1 MGTDGG
7 RGPGYDPVPVKY
19 LPWLAVAILAGLI
32 ARWLFPVTDTVTEYI
47 RLPSQ
52 TIYDTVEVSRIDSV
66 EVVRFRDRPVFQT
79 DTMVLRDTVLIT
91 FSDTIQTLPP
101 RWRLTALQAGQGLDS
116 KTLVLGDLL
125 TYDGALTHAQTFE
138 SYPVTLGPVT
148 DIRTD
153 SLGIHIRFG
162 SWPEPP
168 KTCGVGCVAQWTLGG
183 LAAGFL
189 LGKL

>member
-1 MGTDGG
+1 M
-7 RGPGYDPVPVKY
+7 KY

-32 ARWLFPVTDTVTEYI
+32 ARWFFPVTNTVTEYI

-66 EVVRFRDRPVFQT
+66 EVVRFRDRPVP
-79 DTMVLRDTVLIT
+79 VEIILRDTVWLTIP
-91 FSDTIQTLPP
+91 DTLEALPFK
-101 RWRLTALQAGQGLDS
+101 WYLTRLQVGHSLDTPTYVSGVGLA
-116 KTLVLGDLL
+116 
-125 TYDGALTHAQTFE
+125 YDGALTRAQTFE
-138 SYPVTLGPVT
+138 QYPVTLGPVT
-148 DIRTD
+148 DIRPD